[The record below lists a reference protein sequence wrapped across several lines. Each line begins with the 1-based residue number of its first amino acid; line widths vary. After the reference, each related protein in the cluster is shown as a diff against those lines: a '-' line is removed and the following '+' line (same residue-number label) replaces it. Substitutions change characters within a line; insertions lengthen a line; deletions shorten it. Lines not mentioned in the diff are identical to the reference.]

1 MGGVYM
7 EGVPYYPQCII
18 TYPIALGLIYLFFL
32 SSLYDSIVVYL
43 PCPGCVNGGC
53 GWWVKMD
60 IISSWSDGWMYS

>member
-1 MGGVYM
+1 M

-53 GWWVKMD
+53 G
-60 IISSWSDGWMYS
+60 